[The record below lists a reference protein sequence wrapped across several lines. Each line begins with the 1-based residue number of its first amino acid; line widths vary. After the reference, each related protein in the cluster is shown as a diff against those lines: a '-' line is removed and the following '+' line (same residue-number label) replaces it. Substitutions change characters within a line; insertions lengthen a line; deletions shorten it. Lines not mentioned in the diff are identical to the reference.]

1 MSWPVL
7 EVIAPGV
14 QTLVQDRGR
23 KGYFAIGL
31 PPSGPMDVLSHHAAN
46 ALVGNDPE
54 AATLESVFV
63 GPTVCVRRDGVVAVT
78 GADVDL
84 RIDDVPMPTWTTL
97 PVRAGQVVAIG
108 PALSGAR
115 SYLAVR
121 GGIGT
126 PRVMGSRSTYLQSG
140 IGGVDGRELRVG
152 DVIKN
157 ANDFGP
163 YPRLGYS
170 VDEALRPSFASHRE
184 IRMVMGLCR
193 YRVTDVSVEKMLS
206 SDFTIGIE
214 ANRVGYRLSG
224 PPLEFVDRT
233 APFGAGDDPSNVVDL
248 GYPAGS
254 IQVPGGQELICLL
267 RDGVTGGGY
276 ATVGTVI
283 GVDIDVLG
291 QMQAPNTVRLVDV
304 DVDHAVSARRA
315 RDAAI
320 AELYV
325 SARHT

>member
-1 MSWPVL
+1 ML
-7 EVIAPGV
+7 EVIAPGL
-14 QTLVQDRGR
+14 QTLVQDQGR

-31 PPSGPMDVLSHHAAN
+31 PPSGPMDQLSHHAAN
-46 ALVGNDPE
+46 ALVGNDPA

-63 GPTVCVRRDGVVAVT
+63 GPTVRLRYDGVVAVT

-84 RIDDVPMPTWTTL
+84 RIDGVPMPTWTTL
-97 PVRAGQVVAIG
+97 PVRAEQVVTVG
-108 PALSGAR
+108 PALAGAR

-126 PRVMGSRSTYLQSG
+126 PVVMGSRSTYLPSG
-140 IGGVDGRELRVG
+140 IGGVDGRELRAG
-152 DVIKN
+152 DVLKS
-157 ANDFGP
+157 ADQYGP
-163 YPRLGYS
+163 PTRLGYS
-170 VDEALRPSFASHRE
+170 VVEELRPILAVHKE
-184 IRMVMGLCR
+184 IRVVLGLCR

-206 SDFTIGIE
+206 SDFTIGTE

-224 PPLEFVDRT
+224 PPLEFVDRE

-248 GYPAGS
+248 GYPVGS
-254 IQVPGGQELICLL
+254 IQVPSGQELICLL

-283 GVDIDVLG
+283 GVDVDALA

-304 DVDHAVSARRA
+304 DVDHAVAARRSRDATIASIYRSAR
-315 RDAAI
+315 
-320 AELYV
+320 L
-325 SARHT
+325 T